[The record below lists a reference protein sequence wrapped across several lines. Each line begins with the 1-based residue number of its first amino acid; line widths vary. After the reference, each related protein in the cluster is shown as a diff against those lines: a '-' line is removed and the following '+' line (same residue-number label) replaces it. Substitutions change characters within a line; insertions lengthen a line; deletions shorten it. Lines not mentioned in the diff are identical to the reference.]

1 MSLVPLL
8 FWTRFSGADWCRE
21 ASRCPGADRAPCL
34 LLFISSERLTRRA
47 GSQ

>member
-8 FWTRFSGADWCRE
+8 FWTRFSDVGYCRQ

-34 LLFISSERLTRRA
+34 LLFISSERL
-47 GSQ
+47 